1 MGMDED
7 NHVLRIK
14 RMLWALIGLSII
26 IPIVVNL
33 SLGWG
38 VINQQEQ
45 KDRLLGQE
53 QAFNDTVSSINE
65 KIRTGI
71 FEIERLL
78 ETSERTEPVKG
89 IIAIRG
95 LEEAVNK
102 LPVNDD
108 EQLQQL
114 KKSLQG
120 QSKQLLEILFESADW
135 RGRNDRVSEDINNNV
150 TLNEVREQLTK
161 IQVLINDVIGKL
173 RLEMVLSLREYEQN
187 NKEIVQKQAVDKIVG
202 EYKKLLSRNV
212 GNLLTEL
219 SDIQRLV
226 EVLSGEKSYDRLSDL
241 KDNRLLPNLERLE
254 RAVRSINLGN
264 EVNKDLK
271 TELFLLKVKLLGSEV
286 ENYQDPELAK
296 PVERNLF
303 SVMQNYLGLQ
313 VENQEISGEL
323 GRLLVL
329 LDQDWTAFTKITVK
343 WHETSVLQSNKNLSR
358 TWITVSLISLWGGL
372 VFIVVIWLIFKA
384 VSKQVDTLGAL
395 RRRAE
400 AASQSKDNFL
410 ASMSHELRTPL
421 NAIIGFSDIMKMQ
434 AFGPL
439 GNDKYLEYS
448 QDINRSGAHLLYII
462 NDILDVSSIESGT
475 FKINEEEFVFATALN
490 EAMVMVQ
497 LQADEKNV
505 RLANEAK
512 GLSLVLFADERLV
525 RQIILNLLVN
535 AVKFTP
541 KGGAICI
548 SDDLMP
554 DGVYCL
560 NITDTGIGMDEEDV
574 ETALTPFG
582 MVRSAY
588 NDNTKG
594 TGLGLPL
601 AKRMMEMHNG
611 TIDIKS
617 EPGRGTKVTLVF
629 PSERVRG

>member
-1 MGMDED
+1 MLMDED

-14 RMLWALIGLSII
+14 RMLWALIGLSIV
-26 IPIVVNL
+26 IPVVVNL
-33 SLGWG
+33 FLGWG
-38 VINQQEQ
+38 VVNQQEQ
-45 KDRLLGQE
+45 KDRLLEQE

-95 LEEAVNK
+95 LEAAINK

-108 EQLQQL
+108 EQLRQL

-173 RLEMVLSLREYEQN
+173 RLKMVLSLREYEQN
-187 NKEIVQKQAVDKIVG
+187 NKGIVQKQAVDKIVS

-264 EVNKDLK
+264 EVNQDLV

-296 PVERNLF
+296 PVEKNLF
-303 SVMQNYLGLQ
+303 SVVQKYLGLQ
-313 VENQEISGEL
+313 VENQKISGEL

-329 LDQDWTAFTKITVK
+329 LDQDWTAFTKIRVQ
-343 WHETSVLQSNKNLSR
+343 WHEASVLQSNKNLSR

-421 NAIIGFSDIMKMQ
+421 NAIIGFSDIMKIQ

-448 QDINRSGAHLLYII
+448 QDINRSGAHLLDII

-475 FKINEEEFVFATALN
+475 FKINEEEFIFATALN
-490 EAMVMVQ
+490 EAMLMVQ
-497 LQADEKNV
+497 LQADEQNV
-505 RLANEAK
+505 RLVNDAK
-512 GLSLVLFADERLV
+512 GSNLVVFADERLV

-541 KGGAICI
+541 KGGKICI
-548 SDDLMP
+548 SDDLKS

>member
-1 MGMDED
+1 MDED

-14 RMLWALIGLSII
+14 RMLWALIGLSIV
-26 IPIVVNL
+26 IPVVVNL
-33 SLGWG
+33 FLGWG
-38 VINQQEQ
+38 VVNQQEQ

-53 QAFNDTVSSINE
+53 QAFNDTVSNINE

-95 LEEAVNK
+95 LEEAINK

-108 EQLQQL
+108 EQLRQL

-187 NKEIVQKQAVDKIVG
+187 NKGIVQKQAVDKIVG

-241 KDNRLLPNLERLE
+241 KDNRLLPNLERFE

-264 EVNKDLK
+264 EVNKDLE
-271 TELFLLKVKLLGSEV
+271 TELFLLKVKLLGREV

-303 SVMQNYLGLQ
+303 SVVQKYLGLQ
-313 VENQEISGEL
+313 VENQKISGEL
-323 GRLLVL
+323 DRLLAL
-329 LDQDWTAFTKITVK
+329 LDQDWTAFSKITVK

-372 VFIVVIWLIFKA
+372 IFIVVIWLIFKA

-448 QDINRSGAHLLYII
+448 QDINRSGAHLLDII

-490 EAMVMVQ
+490 EAMLMVQ
-497 LQADEKNV
+497 LQADEQNV
-505 RLANEAK
+505 RLENDAK
-512 GLSLVLFADERLV
+512 GSNLVVFADERLV

-548 SDDLMP
+548 SDDLMS

-617 EPGRGTKVTLVF
+617 EPGCGTKVTLVF